1 MQEQSNRKI
10 KVDGQPMVWQL
21 KQTQDILKAIQ
32 KRQVVVGFAA
42 ETNDVQS
49 YAMDKLQ
56 RKRLNMIV
64 ITMLRKRAPGLV
76 RILILSPLSMRM
88 GRICP
93 HDIAPKEEIADFIL
107 DQQSRI

>member
-1 MQEQSNRKI
+1 
-10 KVDGQPMVWQL
+10 
-21 KQTQDILKAIQ
+21 
-32 KRQVVVGFAA
+32 VVGFAA

-64 ITMLRKRAPGLV
+64 ANDVTQKGAGFGTDTNIVTV
-76 RILILSPLSMRM
+76 VHED

-107 DQQSRI
+107 DQAKLYLK